1 MRKISW
7 LLPLLL
13 LGATRNEVP
22 SGVSGDQVPKLGR
35 NILYVLVALTALNM
49 IGCASSRS
57 APLQDT
63 PPKVA
68 VESKGDLASAPSGP
82 AMVPVWQ
89 VGDEWQYAYKSPSVS
104 WTYVASVNRVESVDG
119 VPHYVVNSGNQEV
132 FYRVSD
138 LAFSLVRED
147 GVVVS
152 RDKPPWLLYA
162 WPLAVGKSW
171 EQNFVEERP
180 VDRQTMN
187 RDTLD
192 TVDAEETIT
201 VPAGTFRTLKIV
213 GRNRNTNALTYE
225 GWYAPD
231 VKTFV
236 RTRTVLKNGI
246 GERELLA
253 FKLASAPAT
262 ESFPALSGSA
272 PHIDAVNLREDRSS
286 GNLVVFQDVIFRAL
300 NGDAKFIHWELVDK
314 STQAPSIDIRD
325 AVITVSS
332 EQQKQSGIHTGR
344 WGCGAINNVYTVT
357 LRVTILTT
365 DGIRSNPFDYTIR
378 CT

>member
-7 LLPLLL
+7 LLPSLLI
-13 LGATRNEVP
+13 GATRSEVP
-22 SGVSGDQVPKLGR
+22 SRVSGDQVPKRGR
-35 NILYVLVALTALNM
+35 DVLYVLVALTALNM
-49 IGCASSRS
+49 VGCATSRGTL
-57 APLQDT
+57 PQDT
-63 PPKVA
+63 TPMVA
-68 VESKGDLASAPSGP
+68 VESTGNLASASSP
-82 AMVPVWQ
+82 ARAPVWQ
-89 VGDEWQYAYKSPSVS
+89 VGDEWQYAHKSPSGS
-104 WTYVASVNRVESVDG
+104 STYVESVNRIESVDG
-119 VPHYVVNSGNQEV
+119 VPHYVIKMGNQEA

-138 LAFSLVRED
+138 LAFSLMRVD
-147 GVVVS
+147 GVVV
-152 RDKPPWLLYA
+152 RRIKPSWLLYG

-171 EQNFVEERP
+171 EQSFVEERP
-180 VDRQTMN
+180 VDRQTIN

-192 TVDAEETIT
+192 TVAAEEMIT

-213 GRNRNTNALTYE
+213 ELNRNTNALAYE
-225 GWYAPD
+225 AWYAPD
-231 VKTFV
+231 VKTWV
-236 RTRTVLKNGI
+236 RTRTVLQNGM
-246 GERELLA
+246 GERELLV
-253 FKLASAPAT
+253 FKLASAPAA

-272 PHIDAVNLREDRSS
+272 PRIDAVNLREDRSS

-300 NGDAKFIHWELVDK
+300 NGDTKFIHWELVGK
-314 STQAPSIDIRD
+314 STPAPSIDIRD